1 MFTSKKYIDRLH
13 DSITEL
19 HTDKERYQRIIHN
32 QSDTI
37 LGLTVGIRQQAK
49 VIQSL
54 SEENR
59 QLKGQCYPVKSIEC
73 RISLSWNDTIESALK
88 EFQDGFMA
96 VKSEPLRDEK
106 GRFKKRK

>member
-1 MFTSKKYIDRLH
+1 MFTSKKHIDRLY

-19 HTDKERYQRIIHN
+19 HTDKERLQRIIHK
-32 QSDTI
+32 QSETMR
-37 LGLTVGIRQQAK
+37 GLAVSVKQQAK

-59 QLKGQCYPVKSIEC
+59 KLTNERDADMDAFAAEAAWIIQQTESLSFLKGFE
-73 RISLSWNDTIESALK
+73 DTPQST
-88 EFQDGFMA
+88 Q
-96 VKSEPLRDEK
+96 LRDEK